1 MVKFRTRLLLMKM
14 TGKKTNNP
22 EAFLHTL
29 NNLSEATIRERL
41 SEFQVRWARDSVSR
55 SLPWSD
61 LRPAAVLV
69 PLLKADDGWH
79 LLFTKR
85 TSHVQNHK
93 GQVAFPGGAIEAGDP
108 SVESAALRETW
119 EEIGV
124 EPTRV
129 TLLGRLPT
137 LISVTH
143 YLIYPIVGRMIW
155 PMTFRLSEDEVEK
168 VFTIP
173 LTWLAQPRHLE
184 REMKPTPEGTPHEV
198 LYFAPYQG
206 EQVWGITAR
215 IVYLLLQA
223 LGVVRDEES
232 VGDKQNWMLV

>member
-1 MVKFRTRLLLMKM
+1 MAR
-14 TGKKTNNP
+14 KKTNNP
-22 EAFLHTL
+22 ETL
-29 NNLSEATIRERL
+29 FHILSNLSEATIRERL
-41 SEFQVRWARDSVSR
+41 AEFHVQWARDSVSP
-55 SLPWSD
+55 SFPWSD

-69 PLLKADDGWH
+69 PLVRADGGWH

-85 TSHVQNHK
+85 TSRVQNHK
-93 GQVAFPGGAIEAGDP
+93 GQVAFPGGAIEADDP
-108 SVESAALRETW
+108 SIESAALRETW

-124 EPTRV
+124 EPTQV

-137 LISVTH
+137 LVSVTH
-143 YLIYPIVGRMIW
+143 YLIYPIVGKVIW
-155 PMTFRLSEDEVEK
+155 PIAFRLSEDEVEK

-173 LTWLAQPRHLE
+173 LTWLAQPHHLD
-184 REMKPTPEGTPHEV
+184 RKMKPTLEGTLHEV

-223 LGVVRDEES
+223 LGVIRDDEGL
-232 VGDKQNWMLV
+232 GDKQNWMLV